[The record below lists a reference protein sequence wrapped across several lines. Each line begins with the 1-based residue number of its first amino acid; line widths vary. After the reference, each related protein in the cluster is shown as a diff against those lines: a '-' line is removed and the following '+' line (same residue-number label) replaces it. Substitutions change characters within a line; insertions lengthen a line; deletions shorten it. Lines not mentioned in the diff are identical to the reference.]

1 MYSSRLIVI
10 HTCYYWAVRHT
21 SFFWD
26 CSQNR
31 SISPFS
37 TFLKLD
43 LLWEGLMTISLLVSP
58 ACITRFV
65 LINLDSS
72 WTPKYTLSKLIQIQV
87 NGGMNTFSQTID
99 KNWATYKKIVQYQNH
114 LLYSSVGIGKGFANA
129 M

>member
-1 MYSSRLIVI
+1 
-10 HTCYYWAVRHT
+10 
-21 SFFWD
+21 
-26 CSQNR
+26 
-31 SISPFS
+31 
-37 TFLKLD
+37 
-43 LLWEGLMTISLLVSP
+43 MTISLLVSP